1 MRENLLA
8 LEAILPST
16 KVLPSHDNALDNT
29 CRPEIVN
36 CGTTALKS
44 SAGYNTT
51 ALFNGS
57 EGTLGVII
65 GATVKIHPIY
75 NHVIA
80 AVCAFDDL
88 YDAAEAVTCIKG
100 IGIPISRIELL
111 DKVSIQAFNKY
122 LQDASELDKT
132 KLSQMEVK
140 PTLFLE
146 FSGHSNAAV
155 NEDLSAAQSV
165 CLEFNSTNF
174 LSASDDATRQKLW
187 AARHRLYYS
196 SISLKEGATPRSTFL
211 TDACVPLSHFAD
223 VIVAT
228 ALDVKEFDVIG
239 PCFGHAGDGNFHCI
253 MPMSEDDSDEYKN
266 RVFQVNEN
274 LIKRVIGVG
283 GTCTGEHGVGYGKK
297 KYLEGMYGVG
307 GVNLMKSLKKSLD
320 PWNIMNPGKIVDI

>member
-100 IGIPISRIELL
+100 MGIPISRIELL

-122 LQDASELDKT
+122 LQDASELDTT

-146 FSGHSNAAV
+146 FSGHSK
-155 NEDLSAAQSV
+155 
-165 CLEFNSTNF
+165 C
-174 LSASDDATRQKLW
+174 
-187 AARHRLYYS
+187 
-196 SISLKEGATPRSTFL
+196 
-211 TDACVPLSHFAD
+211 C
-223 VIVAT
+223 
-228 ALDVKEFDVIG
+228 
-239 PCFGHAGDGNFHCI
+239 
-253 MPMSEDDSDEYKN
+253 SE
-266 RVFQVNEN
+266 
-274 LIKRVIGVG
+274 
-283 GTCTGEHGVGYGKK
+283 
-297 KYLEGMYGVG
+297 
-307 GVNLMKSLKKSLD
+307 
-320 PWNIMNPGKIVDI
+320 

>member
-100 IGIPISRIELL
+100 MGIPISRIELL

-122 LQDASELDKT
+122 LQDASELDTT

-165 CLEFNSTNF
+165 CLEFNGTNF

-223 VIVAT
+223 VLVAT
-228 ALDVKEFDVIG
+228 ALDVKEYDVIG